1 MNDQSYYSEKQ
12 INRSYLYRFAAESI
26 AHSSLNNRENLM
38 FLRYVFY
45 DSVSILRGMED
56 QIKDAS
62 IDLFYSLFDENIKEL
77 RIEEF
82 KSRLRTIRDNGMAKV
97 EKEKK
102 SLSFNSLFLSLLS
115 VIIEYQNSIIGKRIA
130 PGDIPLLNQLSEK
143 PKTFLSYAFDDKG
156 LSLALFLYFEFH
168 GGFLFVDWMWNGKE
182 RNGKLLKEKLEN
194 ELKES
199 SQLLFLRTTASELN
213 LRGNHIIRQWCSWE
227 IGNFYSKKK
236 EQKYLLA
243 FYNQNNRN
251 ILLDSFHVFHDV
263 SNGVI
268 I

>member
-1 MNDQSYYSEKQ
+1 MKTNT
-12 INRSYLYRFAAESI
+12 LVCLAA
-26 AHSSLNNRENLM
+26 ALL
-38 FLRYVFY
+38 LAACCAP
-45 DSVSILRGMED
+45 
-56 QIKDAS
+56 Q
-62 IDLFYSLFDENIKEL
+62 KEP
-77 RIEEF
+77 
-82 KSRLRTIRDNGMAKV
+82 AKV
-97 EKEKK
+97 Y
-102 SLSFNSLFLSLLS
+102 
-115 VIIEYQNSIIGKRIA
+115 VWQSIGT
-130 PGDIPLLNQLSEK
+130 
-143 PKTFLSYAFDDKG
+143 KTNMDTLRMDFRQWNKG